1 MSIANNFRTVLKY
14 AQNKEC
20 MMVVA
25 DSDYI
30 VLLGSKIA
38 RLRKMQGLNQFEFA
52 DKCGKM
58 VNTISKI
65 ERGIGDPRLSTLI
78 NIAEALNISVTELLD
93 SHFISPA
100 MSRMTGAENVDSAID
115 GLLSQCD
122 DETKAVVLS
131 LLQLL
136 VKK

>member
-1 MSIANNFRTVLKY
+1 
-14 AQNKEC
+14 
-20 MMVVA
+20 MVVA

-65 ERGIGDPRLSTLI
+65 
-78 NIAEALNISVTELLD
+78 V
-93 SHFISPA
+93 
-100 MSRMTGAENVDSAID
+100 
-115 GLLSQCD
+115 
-122 DETKAVVLS
+122 
-131 LLQLL
+131 
-136 VKK
+136 